1 MPHLGDELHHSG
13 WNACSSCFGDPGKSR
28 SRLILPAL
36 GSGRIYG
43 APLRLHLGHR
53 KGVGI
58 AALGAFTVT
67 SFKLTTPLG
76 AAIDVASEPREPRL
90 AAEVSPEE
98 IAATTGLAW
107 PHTSHCLGDGHI
119 MVSFMGEAATGEARG
134 GFALFDQGM
143 NFAGRWDKEASPF
156 GYDFWYQPRLGVM
169 ISSGWGAPA
178 AFTRG
183 FDPADVERGRYADA
197 LYVWD
202 WATHALKQTI
212 PMGKDGAVP
221 LETRFLHDP
230 DAAVGFVGAALAS
243 NILRFHKAADAWAAE
258 VAIRQEWTPV
268 EGWALPEMPPLVSD
282 IIVSLDDRWLYFSN
296 WLRGD
301 ICQYDISDPAEP
313 KLAGQIFL
321 GGRRDRCLRQ
331 AGLLSARLTWLRRAA
346 SAKAAA

>member
-1 MPHLGDELHHSG
+1 M
-13 WNACSSCFGDPGKSR
+13 
-28 SRLILPAL
+28 
-36 GSGRIYG
+36 
-43 APLRLHLGHR
+43 
-53 KGVGI
+53 
-58 AALGAFTVT
+58 
-67 SFKLTTPLG
+67 
-76 AAIDVASEPREPRL
+76 ASKPREPRL

-98 IAATTGLAW
+98 IAAKTGLAW

-134 GFALFDQGM
+134 GFVLFDQDM
-143 NFAGRWDKEASPF
+143 RFAGRWEKEASPY

-169 ISSGWGAPA
+169 VSSGWGAPA

-183 FDPADVERGRYADA
+183 FDPADVERGRYADS

-202 WATHALKQTI
+202 WETRALKQTI
-212 PMGKDGAVP
+212 PLGKDGAVP

-230 DAAVGFVGAALAS
+230 DADVGFVGAALAS
-243 NILRFHKAADAWAAE
+243 NILRFHKAADDGDAWAAE

-282 IIVSLDDRWLYFSN
+282 IIISLDDRYLYFSN

-301 ICQYDISDPAEP
+301 ICQYDISDPAAP

-321 GGRRDRCLRQ
+321 GGRRVLCLRQ
-331 AGLLSARLTWLRRAA
+331 ACSLSA
-346 SAKAAA
+346 